1 MRSPREPVLCCA
13 WCRHGERSA
22 KISQLRT
29 RHGSRRVRQ
38 GVRGEAHHMTSQV
51 QLGWHLTMTPVPP
64 FEGSDRPFSARRS
77 SACSVSFTVMPT
89 RATQSRPTSR
99 SYSGASAL
107 ASELAT
113 HVGLGRGA
121 RRPQHT
127 SERSH
132 ARKHTPSASPYMR
145 IHKTSRTD
153 VETDTDI
160 VSAPSPLIACRCK
173 FRGKNKQYPTTCS
186 TQAVKKTRSEQAK
199 SISFISHGRCP
210 GPWSTRR
217 GPTLASAGAYR
228 GLRSRRYSMRK
239 IRPSCLR
246 GSASQCGASSTCF
259 RSAHIL
265 AGGMSDTVPA
275 NTQGVCPRRTLSF
288 GCAARY

>member
-1 MRSPREPVLCCA
+1 MGAVTRPNTQAQHESDFTAHRSRPTCVAHANPFCVVPGA
-13 WCRHGERSA
+13 GM
-22 KISQLRT
+22 
-29 RHGSRRVRQ
+29 
-38 GVRGEAHHMTSQV
+38 VRGQRKFRSCAPGMDLVVYVRACVREAHHMTSQV

-160 VSAPSPLIACRCK
+160 RPLSAYYRLPLQIPRQK
-173 FRGKNKQYPTTCS
+173 QTISNDVFDTSSQKNQTIEG
-186 TQAVKKTRSEQAK
+186 V
-199 SISFISHGRCP
+199 
-210 GPWSTRR
+210 
-217 GPTLASAGAYR
+217 
-228 GLRSRRYSMRK
+228 SRRNLYRSF
-239 IRPSCLR
+239 PTAVAQ
-246 GSASQCGASSTCF
+246 GHGA
-259 RSAHIL
+259 H
-265 AGGMSDTVPA
+265 AGGPLWRQPA
-275 NTQGVCPRRTLSF
+275 RIV
-288 GCAARY
+288 GCAAVGTP